1 MLSPAVVSGNRPV
14 VARDR
19 AGAAVPEDASK
30 NNESSTVDARLAR
43 WPRVRD
49 VGAPDGK
56 RIRFGQHGIIE
67 LRIQSSQRP
76 LRRGDVRLELCR
88 FWIGVAPGS
97 AGPGLLGR
105 SRCRRVS
112 L

>member
-1 MLSPAVVSGNRPV
+1 MLSPAVVYGNRPV

-19 AGAAVPEDASK
+19 AGAAAPEDASK
-30 NNESSTVDARLAR
+30 NNESSAVDARMAR

-49 VGAPDGK
+49 ASGPDGK
-56 RIRFGQHGIIE
+56 RIGFGQHGIIE
-67 LRIQSSQRP
+67 LPIQSSRRS
-76 LRRGDVRLELCR
+76 LRRRHVRLELCR

-97 AGPGLLGR
+97 AGPGLLRR
-105 SRCRRVS
+105 SRGRRVS